1 MVMCLVN
8 DICFQAGTAAE
19 GRDSLVAAV
28 DTNAILSSGTSE
40 VSTQSD
46 VSLIE
51 LTGSN
56 ASDLATWR
64 VLDLN

>member
-1 MVMCLVN
+1 MCLVN
-8 DICFQAGTAAE
+8 DICFQAGIAVQ

-28 DTNAILSSGTSE
+28 DTNAILSAGTSE

-51 LTGSN
+51 LTSSN
-56 ASDLATWR
+56 ASDLAP
-64 VLDLN
+64 

>member
-1 MVMCLVN
+1 MCLVN
-8 DICFQAGTAAE
+8 DICFQAGTAVQ

-28 DTNAILSSGTSE
+28 DTDAILSTVTGTSE

-51 LTGSN
+51 LTSSN
-56 ASDLATWR
+56 ASDLVT
-64 VLDLN
+64 